1 MADQTS
7 ADLARYGVRTTRSL
21 NWPSPAVEA
30 AIRVR
35 DADCV
40 YCHKVMVDPKSTPL
54 WADWATIEHTEH
66 MTYAER
72 ALHLSAE
79 DFAIA
84 CHSCNSGRG
93 ARDLLAFVTNRG
105 IADTVAPV
113 IKAALARRSAG
124 PPVAG

>member
-54 WADWATIEHTEH
+54 
-66 MTYAER
+66 
-72 ALHLSAE
+72 
-79 DFAIA
+79 
-84 CHSCNSGRG
+84 
-93 ARDLLAFVTNRG
+93 
-105 IADTVAPV
+105 
-113 IKAALARRSAG
+113 
-124 PPVAG
+124 